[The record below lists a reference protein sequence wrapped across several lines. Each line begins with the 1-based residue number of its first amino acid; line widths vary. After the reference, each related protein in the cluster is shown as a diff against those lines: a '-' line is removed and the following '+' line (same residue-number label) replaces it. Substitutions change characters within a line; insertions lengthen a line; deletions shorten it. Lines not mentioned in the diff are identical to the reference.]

1 MNTNTAYTQDEMEL
15 IRQYETSRLEGA
27 ASAFEAIKS
36 ELQQAKPTADRW
48 DTEEFTKK
56 VLTARKAFGEWAM
69 VMITLFAS
77 YLLNCVLI
85 QELTPDF
92 APMVARMLPFMAEYA
107 NGIATIIMTTLL
119 FSLLLMIKDKCN
131 ITEELGSLRPGMHVA
146 VTAPIRRS
154 IALKTGVKIIYLLV
168 LAYGYGKLYDYIAG
182 GVQLEQRAAE
192 TANVLT
198 KSATI
203 SISGAG
209 PDLSSL
215 DAEIASSQA
224 ASFAVYYTIEWFLHA
239 TILFLG
245 TSHWFSHGF
254 DIALAS
260 KRRDKKRYGEVSKR
274 HASAQARLKTLSQPH
289 AEDDGVNEL
298 RAAILAG
305 LMPDIEGVRPTTPTN
320 NSGDADNVKAN
331 TDALAPFKA
340 NGSTAG
346 HRFTTT

>member
-1 MNTNTAYTQDEMEL
+1 MNTNTTYTQDEMEL
-15 IRQYETSRLEGA
+15 IRQYETGRIEA
-27 ASAFEAIKS
+27 ASSAYETVNA
-36 ELQQAKPTADRW
+36 ELQQAKPAADRW
-48 DTEEFTKK
+48 DDKEFTQK
-56 VLTARKAFGEWAM
+56 VSIARKAFGEWAM
-69 VMITLFAS
+69 VMVTMFAS

-92 APMVARMLPFMAEYA
+92 APMVTRMLPFLADYA

-131 ITEELGSLRPGMHVA
+131 ITQELGSLRPGMHVA
-146 VTAPIRRS
+146 VTAPIRRR
-154 IALKTGVKIIYLLV
+154 IVLKTGIKIFYLLV

-182 GVQLEQRAAE
+182 GVQLEQQAADAAHE
-192 TANVLT
+192 LA

-224 ASFAVYYTIEWFLHA
+224 ASFAVYYAIEWFLHA

-260 KRRDKKRYGEVSKR
+260 KRRDNKRHAEVSKR
-274 HASAQARLKTLSQPH
+274 HTVAHARLKTLCQPRTD
-289 AEDDGVNEL
+289 DDGVNDL

-305 LMPDIEGVRPTTPTN
+305 MIHDIEGLLSAAPTN
-320 NSGDADNVKAN
+320 NFVPGKKEHHSDGI
-331 TDALAPFKA
+331 THFKA
-340 NGSTAG
+340 NGPVSAAA
-346 HRFTTT
+346 FVAA

>member
-1 MNTNTAYTQDEMEL
+1 MNTNTTYTQDEMEL
-15 IRQYETSRLEGA
+15 IRQYETGRIEA
-27 ASAFEAIKS
+27 ASSAYETVNA
-36 ELQQAKPTADRW
+36 ELQQAKPAADRW
-48 DTEEFTKK
+48 DDKEFTQK
-56 VLTARKAFGEWAM
+56 VSIARKAFGEWAM
-69 VMITLFAS
+69 VMVTLFAS

-92 APMVARMLPFMAEYA
+92 APMVTRMLPFLADYA

-131 ITEELGSLRPGMHVA
+131 ITQELGSLRPGMHVA
-146 VTAPIRRS
+146 VTAPIRRR
-154 IALKTGVKIIYLLV
+154 IVLKTGIKIFYLLV

-182 GVQLEQRAAE
+182 GVQLEQQAADAAHE
-192 TANVLT
+192 LA

-224 ASFAVYYTIEWFLHA
+224 ASFAVYYAIEWFLHA

-260 KRRDKKRYGEVSKR
+260 KRRDKKHHDEVSKR
-274 HASAQARLKTLSQPH
+274 HTSAQARLKTLCQPRS
-289 AEDDGVNEL
+289 EDDGVNDL
-298 RAAILAG
+298 RAAILLTISPEQIVPGSA
-305 LMPDIEGVRPTTPTN
+305 RPI
-320 NSGDADNVKAN
+320 DNDDSVKSSA
-331 TDALAPFKA
+331 AKSPLFKS
-340 NGSTAG
+340 NVSLSG
-346 HRFTTT
+346 HRFATG

>member
-1 MNTNTAYTQDEMEL
+1 MNTNTAYNQDELEL
-15 IRQYETSRLEGA
+15 IRQYETARIESA
-27 ASAFEAIKS
+27 SSAFETVNA
-36 ELQQAKPTADRW
+36 ELQEAKPAADRW
-48 DTEEFTKK
+48 DDEQFTQK
-56 VLTARKAFGEWAM
+56 VSIARKAFGEWAI

-92 APMVARMLPFMAEYA
+92 APMVARMLPFLADYA

-131 ITEELGSLRPGMHVA
+131 ITHELGSLRPGMHVA

-154 IALKTGVKIIYLLV
+154 IALKTGVKIFYLLV

-192 TANVLT
+192 TANALT
-198 KSATI
+198 KSGTI

-224 ASFAVYYTIEWFLHA
+224 ASFGVYYTIEWFLHA

-260 KRRDKKRYGEVSKR
+260 KHRDKKRYGEISKR
-274 HASAQARLKTLSQPH
+274 HATAQARLKTLCQPRS
-289 AEDDGVNEL
+289 EDDGVNDL
-298 RAAILAG
+298 RVAILAG
-305 LMPDIEGVRPTTPTN
+305 MMPEVEGACSRIPTN
-320 NSGDADNVKAN
+320 NSSV
-331 TDALAPFKA
+331 TDGVNPNLDTLTPFNA
-340 NGSTAG
+340 NGSSSG
-346 HRFTTT
+346 HRFAIT

>member
-1 MNTNTAYTQDEMEL
+1 MNTSTAYTQDELEL
-15 IRQYETSRLEGA
+15 IRQYEIARIEA
-27 ASAFEAIKS
+27 ASSAFEAVNA

-48 DTEEFTKK
+48 DDEQFTQK
-56 VLTARKAFGEWAM
+56 VAVARKAFGEWVM

-92 APMVARMLPFMAEYA
+92 APMVARMLPFLADYA

-131 ITEELGSLRPGMHVA
+131 ITQELGSLRPGMHVA
-146 VTAPIRRS
+146 VTAPIRRR
-154 IALKTGVKIIYLLV
+154 IVLKTGIKVFYLLV

-182 GVQLEQRAAE
+182 GVQLEQQAAE
-192 TANVLT
+192 AAHELA
-198 KSATI
+198 KSAAI

-224 ASFAVYYTIEWFLHA
+224 ASFAVYYAIEWFLHA

-245 TSHWFSHGF
+245 TSHWFNHGF

-260 KRRDKKRYGEVSKR
+260 KRRDKRRHAEVSKR
-274 HASAQARLKTLSQPH
+274 HTAAHARLKTLCQPRS
-289 AEDDGVNEL
+289 EDDGVNGL
-298 RAAILAG
+298 RAA
-305 LMPDIEGVRPTTPTN
+305 
-320 NSGDADNVKAN
+320 
-331 TDALAPFKA
+331 ALATAIPAPVAPGSAEPIANNDSAKASADTLTAFKT
-340 NGSTAG
+340 NGSPSG
-346 HRFTTT
+346 HRFATA